1 MDWLVEDSS
10 GTSNITSSKTG
21 SAMAAEKVALV
32 VFLGILTLLTTILN
46 AGVMAA
52 ICTTKKLHLPANYLI
67 CSLAVTD
74 FLVAILV
81 MPLSILDV
89 AMETWPLGQA
99 VCQAWLSLDMTCCT
113 CSILHLCA
121 IALDRYW
128 AITNAVEYTY
138 KRTARRAAAMVA
150 AVWAIS
156 ALISVPPL
164 FWRQGHSHPGNRTD
178 CVFTHDHVGYTL
190 YSTIGA
196 FYGPLVLIL
205 VLYCRIYAAAKA
217 LYQKRGSTLQQ
228 GVAGRL
234 DSHNSFG
241 HCRSAHAFCIS
252 ELSTSDPSPEM
263 DRLDGVIVVGV
274 TPLGGRVDGAGERT
288 QIRLSRER
296 KAART
301 LGLILGAFVL
311 CWLPFF
317 LRELLVGLNL
327 LPDSKSALLSTA
339 LTWLGYGN
347 SLINPLLY
355 TSFNEDFKHA
365 FKMLVKCKGHP

>member
-1 MDWLVEDSS
+1 MGWLVADSP
-10 GTSNITSSKTG
+10 GAANVTGSKTG
-21 SAMAAEKVALV
+21 SAMAAEKVAV
-32 VFLGILTLLTTILN
+32 VVCLGTLTLLTTILN
-46 AGVMAA
+46 GGVIAA

-81 MPLSILDV
+81 MPPSILYV
-89 AMETWPLGQA
+89 ATETWPLGPA
-99 VCQAWLSLDMTCCT
+99 ICEAWLSLDMTCCT

-138 KRTARRAAAMVA
+138 KRTARRAAVMVA

-164 FWRQGHSHPGNRTD
+164 FWRRGHGNPGNHTD
-178 CVFTHDHVGYTL
+178 CMITHDHVGYTL
-190 YSTIGA
+190 YSTVGA

-217 LYQKRGSTLQQ
+217 LYKKRGSTLQQ
-228 GVAGRL
+228 GAAGRL
-234 DSHNSFG
+234 DSQNSFG
-241 HCRSAHAFCIS
+241 HCRSVHAFCVP
-252 ELSTSDPSPEM
+252 ELSTSDPGPEM
-263 DRLDGVIVVGV
+263 ERLDDVIVSG
-274 TPLGGRVDGAGERT
+274 PAEGGMGGARERAR
-288 QIRLSRER
+288 IRLSRER

-317 LRELLVGLNL
+317 IKELLVGLKL
-327 LPDSKSALLSTA
+327 LRDSESMLLSNA
-339 LTWLGYGN
+339 LTWLGYVN
-347 SLINPLLY
+347 SLINPLIY

-365 FKMLVKCKGHP
+365 FKMLLKCKGHP

>member
-1 MDWLVEDSS
+1 MDWLVMDSPGAANVTS
-10 GTSNITSSKTG
+10 GMAG
-21 SAMAAEKVALV
+21 PAMAAEKVAVV
-32 VFLGILTLLTTILN
+32 VFLGSLTVLTTLLN
-46 AGVMAA
+46 GGVMAA

-81 MPLSILDV
+81 MPLSILYV
-89 AMETWPLGQA
+89 AVETWPLGQA
-99 VCQAWLSLDMTCCT
+99 VCEAWLSLDMTCCT
-113 CSILHLCA
+113 CSILHLCT

-138 KRTARRAAAMVA
+138 KRTARRAAIMVA
-150 AVWAIS
+150 AVWVIS

-164 FWRQGHSHPGNRTD
+164 FWRRGHANPGNHTD
-178 CVFTHDHVGYTL
+178 CVITHDHVGYTL
-190 YSTIGA
+190 YSTVGA

-205 VLYCRIYAAAKA
+205 VLYCRIYVAAKA
-217 LYQKRGSTLQQ
+217 LYQKRGSTRQQ
-228 GVAGRL
+228 CVAGRS
-234 DSHNSFG
+234 DSQNSFG
-241 HCRSAHAFCIS
+241 NCRSAHAFCVS
-252 ELSTSDPSPEM
+252 ELSTTDPAPEL
-263 DRLDGVIVVGV
+263 DRLDGIIIAGAA
-274 TPLGGRVDGAGERT
+274 PLEGGAGERAR
-288 QIRLSRER
+288 IRLSRER

-327 LPDSKSALLSTA
+327 LQDSESTLLPIA
-339 LTWLGYGN
+339 LTWLGYVN

-355 TSFNEDFKHA
+355 TSFNEDFKYA
-365 FKMLVKCKGHP
+365 FKKLLKCKGHQ